1 METPARRLARSRT
14 DRVFGG
20 VCGGVAEYLGW
31 DSVVVRVVYVALT
44 IISFGIGGGVL
55 YAFAWL
61 LMPLAEPGLP
71 GIPDSVQPRRSS
83 SRIIV
88 GALLVVAGMLAL
100 MALFLPVFFTWTGW
114 RFTAPAL
121 LVTLGLVLI
130 FSNREPV
137 IAVPHTPE
145 IEPSVAGGHET
156 ASPFLR
162 HSLVRRRRGRKIA
175 GISAGVGDYIG
186 IDATIIR
193 LLWIVLLFFGGAGLL
208 LYLILWIV
216 MPLED

>member
-1 METPARRLARSRT
+1 METPAKRLARSRT

-44 IISFGIGGGVL
+44 ILSLGIGGMIL

-61 LMPLAEPGLP
+61 LMPQAEPGVGLP
-71 GIPDSVQPRRSS
+71 PEAVQPRRSS
-83 SRIIV
+83 TRIIV

-100 MALFLPVFFTWTGW
+100 MALFLPTFLTWTGW

-121 LVTLGLVLI
+121 LVILGLLLI
-130 FSNREPV
+130 FSNREPI
-137 IAVPHTPE
+137 IAVPRGPLSGPIVVGGPE
-145 IEPSVAGGHET
+145 PEPVYT
-156 ASPFLR
+156 RPRLR
-162 HSLVRRRRGRKIA
+162 RLRRGRKIA
-175 GISAGVGDYIG
+175 GISAGLGEYLG
-186 IDATIIR
+186 IDTTIIR
-193 LLWIVLLFFGGAGLL
+193 LLWVVLLFFGGAGLL